1 MRPKTRKITAAMFAT
16 TLAFGGA
23 ACDGDEAEDVG
34 NEVEEGVEGVGNEVE
49 EGVNNL
55 EEEVGGEGE

>member
-1 MRPKTRKITAAMFAT
+1 MQPNSRKITAAIFAAA
-16 TLAFGGA
+16 LAFGGA

-49 EGVNNL
+49 EGANNL